1 MYEQSAYQTSERK
14 QLPMAER
21 LSNDELVSFKELLMS
36 NEIYMEALVQLLED
50 KGVFTKQEL
59 LGKIKQ
65 VQTDMIKQ
73 KGQ

>member
-1 MYEQSAYQTSERK
+1 
-14 QLPMAER
+14 MATK

-36 NEIYMEALVQLLED
+36 NEIYMEALVQLMID

-65 VQTDMIKQ
+65 VQTDMIKSQ
-73 KGQ
+73 GS

>member
-1 MYEQSAYQTSERK
+1 MPTK
-14 QLPMAER
+14 

-36 NEIYMEALVQLLED
+36 NEVYMEALVKLLVD

-65 VQTDMIKQ
+65 VQADMLKQ

>member
-1 MYEQSAYQTSERK
+1 
-14 QLPMAER
+14 MATK

-36 NEIYMEALVQLLED
+36 NEIYLEAIVQLLVD

-65 VQTDMIKQ
+65 VQSDMIKSQ
-73 KGQ
+73 GS

>member
-1 MYEQSAYQTSERK
+1 
-14 QLPMAER
+14 MADK

-36 NEIYMEALVQLLED
+36 NEIYMEALVQLLVD

-65 VQTDMIKQ
+65 VQADMIKSQ
-73 KGQ
+73 GS

>member
-1 MYEQSAYQTSERK
+1 
-14 QLPMAER
+14 MAER

-36 NEIYMEALVQLLED
+36 NEIYMEAIVQLLVE

-65 VQTDMIKQ
+65 VQTEMIMQ